1 MKDIDITGDISLH
14 AEQFLKK
21 LSVLGL
27 IMNSKSGGGQYSG
40 LEKKIISKTAFGY
53 HLPLSGNESISFVE
67 GQLFMQTVR
76 LTESNTNVHLF
87 QNS

>member
-1 MKDIDITGDISLH
+1 MKNIDTTGDISLH

-21 LSVLGL
+21 LSALGL

-40 LEKKIISKTAFGY
+40 LEQKTISKTGFGY
-53 HLPLSGNESISFVE
+53 HLPLSGNEDICFVE

-76 LTESNTNVHLF
+76 LTESNTHVHLF